1 MFQNNVIIQLNTRLK
16 YRKACFDVVVTKE
29 IVVLESDQTTI
40 KEVYFIKL
48 LV

>member
-1 MFQNNVIIQLNTRLK
+1 MFLNSVAIQSNPRVK

-40 KEVYFIKL
+40 KEVYFK
-48 LV
+48 